1 MRQVSLKQSQ
11 YVIYVAAAVEFVR
24 SVKLALA
31 LVAARPLSN
40 DRSVGKWRSATR
52 CERAWTA
59 ADLNMSVGT
68 RGATAGSLAENALIQ
83 MSRSPKARDSSNFAP
98 AGFADANDAKET
110 ARVRLSIHVGFV
122 TKMSETGP

>member
-40 DRSVGKWRSATR
+40 DRSVGKVAFGDALRKSLDGCGFEYVRRDAWSNSRLIGR
-52 CERAWTA
+52 ERVNPNVAVTK
-59 ADLNMSVGT
+59 S
-68 RGATAGSLAENALIQ
+68 
-83 MSRSPKARDSSNFAP
+83 
-98 AGFADANDAKET
+98 AGFEQLRAG
-110 ARVRLSIHVGFV
+110 GFR
-122 TKMSETGP
+122 